1 MTNSLG
7 VKPAGVTGIVYV
19 QCPDCGFIS
28 KVYLGKT
35 HHTRKNIR
43 GRGAFDIYTKV
54 ATGILFV
61 LIYDYLIFS
70 SF

>member
-1 MTNSLG
+1 M
-7 VKPAGVTGIVYV
+7 YV

-35 HHTRKNIR
+35 HHTGNNIR
-43 GRGAFDIYTKV
+43 GRGAFDINTKI

-61 LIYDYLIFS
+61 LIYDNLIFS